1 MTHERKKY
9 TQIKL
14 KPILFSLEY
23 VELAFCLKY
32 AH

>member
-1 MTHERKKY
+1 MKDERRKY
-9 TQIKL
+9 IQIKL

-23 VELAFCLKY
+23 VELALFLKY